1 MDECVECKTP
11 RVSTRY
17 GEIWLS
23 NDGYCSVCNVKYR
36 DRPRMKPIF
45 EFKTIKEGEYNH
57 LNMHGKGHTNNSFL
71 RDNIKMKTKSTV
83 SNYIIGT
90 ILESKKRRI
99 DEWI

>member
-1 MDECVECKTP
+1 ME
-11 RVSTRY
+11 RY
-17 GEIWLS
+17 GYPMMVIVPYVML
-23 NDGYCSVCNVKYR
+23 NIG